1 MIFKF
6 DSRYGRRRSR
16 LIVFLLIG
24 ICLFSACGKKTV
36 ATAANEYEAN
46 LMFDILHSNNFH
58 VEKIPSLQS
67 DAKTWEITVD
77 EGWFGDGEA
86 AAAIQVL
93 RDYGLPRPPAPEV
106 KNNDSLGIISDREE
120 KERQRRDL
128 QLQIE
133 NQLYTL
139 ADVIRASVI
148 IAIPSDD
155 ILSLEKTP
163 PSVSVSLVVK
173 ENQPKFTIEAVQT
186 LVSAD
191 VPNLK
196 PENVKVVITQQAL
209 REVPLTK
216 LAAQRRT
223 NQVFIIGGCLVILLI
238 SALGVILYLSKRRQ
252 KNAGLNQDEGL
263 RTEEN
268 EADSDENEVAL
279 LEDGDDNE

>member
-6 DSRYGRRRSR
+6 DSRFVRRSR
-16 LIVFLLIG
+16 LTVFLLIG

-36 ATAANEYEAN
+36 ATAQNEYEAN

-58 VEKIPSLQS
+58 VEKIPSAQS
-67 DAKTWEITVD
+67 DVKTWEITVD

-93 RDYGLPRPPAPEV
+93 RDYGLPRPPDPEI
-106 KNNDSLGIISDREE
+106 KTNDSLGIVSDREE

-133 NQLYTL
+133 RQLYTL
-139 ADVIRASVI
+139 PDVIRASVI

-155 ILSLEKTP
+155 VLSLEKTA
-163 PSVSVSLVVK
+163 PSVSVSMVLK
-173 ENQPKFTIEAVQT
+173 ETQPKFTIEAVQT

-191 VPNLK
+191 LPNLK

-209 REVPLTK
+209 REVPLEK
-216 LAAQRRT
+216 LAAQRRS
-223 NQVFIIGGCLVILLI
+223 NQIFFIGSALVILLVG
-238 SALGVILYLSKRRQ
+238 ALGAILYLSKRRQ
-252 KNAGLNQDEGL
+252 KNADTNQVEDLSAGES
-263 RTEEN
+263 
-268 EADSDENEVAL
+268 EADSDENDVVL
-279 LEDGDDNE
+279 LEDGKDFD